1 MTQRAEPYTAEELR
15 IWRARER
22 LSQSDVA
29 ELFGASQRSI
39 SHWEN
44 GQLPRDFSERFEQVL
59 VAYYSKEQ
67 VA

>member
-22 LSQSDVA
+22 LSQQRCA
-29 ELFGASQRSI
+29 ELFNASQRSI

-44 GQLPRDFSERFEQVL
+44 GQLPRDFSERFEEVL
-59 VAYYSKEQ
+59 MAYYRQEQ
-67 VA
+67 A